1 MADTTSFFDI
11 YGTSRRKGAND
22 VTLDQTLTN
31 YGNSVQQRLGA
42 NTQRDFVRTPT
53 PPQGTRGYVAPLAN
67 PVTTTNKK
75 TAVTPASIAA
85 AVKPLNTNS
94 QRYAEEQA
102 AKALGQTYT
111 PGQAAGTAATA
122 AQSALDAT
130 RNAKIDTNL
139 AAVYSPLQDLLKTQ
153 QATAS
158 KRYAQN
164 QADITSIFGA
174 LSSLTAEDTARVNK
188 QFTDSIAKQQTDY
201 ATRVAQQQ
209 SEAAAGVAGT
219 QAAGAE
225 RGSGPAMAN
234 NPITAA
240 ADAANASANQTLT
253 NWQGLMQAE
262 QAQTV
267 KDVENRG
274 AGYTQQ
280 KLGALAQLSK
290 NFEDTLSG
298 FAGQD
303 AQIKSQMAQ
312 AKIDAQNA
320 LASND
325 FAAAQAADAQA
336 SKLQLQ
342 DLKNQGLMDVA
353 TLKAKVALAK
363 GSGSGKTNLKGVE
376 AIMSK
381 AATAGVPFD
390 VVQKSVQDAYNMV
403 YNTINDGTSKTKG
416 KPSSAAVKNAW
427 YSLNSGSPQRLG
439 AQTAIASSL
448 IDELFK

>member
-1 MADTTSFFDI
+1 MVDYSNPFAPKPIQLPAWMQPGYGSSEPQFVSEGAPLSQTSNAPA
-11 YGTSRRKGAND
+11 KGF
-22 VTLDQTLTN
+22 TGLTP
-31 YGNSVQQRLGA
+31 NSGLYSYPKSA
-42 NTQRDFVRTPT
+42 AK
-53 PPQGTRGYVAPLAN
+53 APLAN
-67 PVTTTNKK
+67 PVTSSVKPS
-75 TAVTPASIAA
+75 AVAASI
-85 AVKPLNTNS
+85 KPLNTNS

-111 PGQAAGTAATA
+111 PGQAAGSAATA
-122 AQSALDAT
+122 AQAAQDAA
-130 RNAKIDTNL
+130 RNGRIDSNL

-188 QFTDSIAKQQTDY
+188 QFTDSIAKQNTDY
-201 ATRVAQQQ
+201 ATRVAQQNMETQ
-209 SEAAAGVAGT
+209 AGVAGAQT
-219 QAAGAE
+219 AGAE
-225 RGSGPAMAN
+225 RGSGPAMVN

-240 ADAANASANQTLT
+240 ADAANASANATLT
-253 NWQGLMQAE
+253 NWQGLMTAE
-262 QAQTV
+262 QNQTV

-381 AATAGVPFD
+381 AAAAGVPFD
-390 VVQKSVQDAYNMV
+390 TVQKSVQDAYNMV

-439 AQTAIASSL
+439 SQTAIASSL